1 MKPIATLMSP
11 LATVDLASGQ
21 PAKAVSERSDV
32 TAVPAM
38 GVIAEALVA
47 LVLADAM
54 LEKFGGDSLSEMR
67 RNYDGYVA
75 ALGLPLG
82 LAGRLR
88 GELMPR
94 HIVLVGLPG
103 SGKSTVGRLVAEAL
117 AAPLIDIDGLLVREM
132 GMPVSQIFGM
142 VGEARFR
149 RDGARRGEC
158 GAGRNPGVI
167 VPGGGWAAQPGQLE
181 RRHEPLPGD
190 LSQMPARYRGQAE
203 PARRGPAS
211 PGRRGSRAADAG
223 AARRAGAVL
232 FPGPSHGADRAQ
244 RGRGGCRRDRGPGP
258 AATEGGSTGSALLRP
273 LGAGFLLPLD
283 FDHWVT
289 QAVTLKLWRQEPNG
303 R

>member
-1 MKPIATLMSP
+1 MKPISTLMSP
-11 LATVDLASGQ
+11 LPTVDLASGE

-67 RNYDGYVA
+67 RNYSGYVA
-75 ALGLPLG
+75 ALGSRWADP
-82 LAGRLR
+82 GRRR

-103 SGKSTVGRLVAEAL
+103 SGKSTVGRLVAEGL

-149 RDGARRGEC
+149 EMERDAVNAAQGGA
-158 GAGRNPGVI
+158 PGVI
-167 VPGGGWAAQPGQLE
+167 VPGGGWAAQPGQT
-181 RRHEPLPGD
+181 RGRHGAEPGGIPP
-190 LSQMPARYRGQAE
+190 MPARYRRQAQ
-203 PARRGPAS
+203 PAGGGPAS
-211 PGRRGSRAADAG
+211 SRRRRPGPADADPDG
-223 AARRAGAVL
+223 GAGAVL
-232 FPGPSHGADRAQ
+232 SPVASPGSDRAQ
-244 RGRGGCRRDRGPGP
+244 SRREAIAAEVIALARHHGG
-258 AATEGGSTGSALLRP
+258 
-273 LGAGFLLPLD
+273 
-283 FDHWVT
+283 W
-289 QAVTLKLWRQEPNG
+289 
-303 R
+303 